1 MSNDRRPNRHF
12 DRDSGHD
19 PDPWIDLA
27 DRVSSGEEIDF
38 VALEAEINDP
48 AARELLRAFGTL
60 ASIHQLHSGHHL
72 EASRVAPV
80 PRDAT
85 AESSTA
91 PAGESWGGLE
101 LRASLG
107 RGASGEVRRAYDP
120 RLQREVALKLLHPHR
135 VADREWADAM
145 LREGRALARV
155 DHPHVVRVLGAEE
168 HDDQWGMWMELVQG
182 KSLAELVTQQ
192 GRFSAHEAALMGER
206 VARALSAVHTAGI
219 VHRDV
224 KAQNVMRED
233 GGRVVLMDFGS
244 SRKVDAQADP
254 GVSGT
259 PFYLA
264 PELFDGA
271 AATTKSDIYSVGVLL
286 YYLVS
291 GQFPLSARSYSE
303 LGDAHARGEH
313 RSLREVRPDLPS
325 GFIEVVETA
334 LAIEPDQRFSSAG
347 RLADALARVSG
358 AGWSVEAAPVPAER
372 RRTSWA
378 LPLVALVLVAVAW
391 GGWSF
396 VGVSTSEF
404 EVDAALLRYGDHSVE
419 ELYSGATLSLE
430 QDLGLRFRAT
440 EEVYL
445 YVINQDAAGESFVLF
460 PLRGGELQNPLP
472 GGASYE
478 LPGRVDGEDVAWT
491 VTSSGGQEQILM
503 VASQVPL
510 PTLEARLAAVAQAR
524 GSSPYTPIDA
534 PVLEGLRG
542 IGGLSSR
549 LSADSAAPGEN
560 ILDEFEEL
568 ARASARFMQSKQG
581 VWVRRIVLQN
591 GGS

>member
-1 MSNDRRPNRHF
+1 MSSDRRH
-12 DRDSGHD
+12 DSDVGQAHD

-38 VALEAEINDP
+38 AALQAEINDP
-48 AARELLRAFGTL
+48 AAQELLRAFGTL

-72 EASRVAPV
+72 EASRVASV
-80 PRDAT
+80 PRDAILE
-85 AESSTA
+85 AST
-91 PAGESWGGLE
+91 PPVGESWGGLE

-135 VADREWADAM
+135 VADREWANAM

-168 HDDQWGMWMELVQG
+168 HGEQWGMWMELVQG

-206 VARALSAVHTAGI
+206 VARALSAVHAAGI

-244 SRKVDAQADP
+244 SRRVDAEADP
-254 GVSGT
+254 SVSGT

-271 AATTKSDIYSVGVLL
+271 VATAKSDIYSAGVLL

-291 GQFPLSARSYSE
+291 GKFPLSARSYSE

-325 GFIEVVETA
+325 DFIEVVETA
-334 LAIEPDQRFSSAG
+334 LANEPDQRFHSAG

-358 AGWSVEAAPVPAER
+358 ASWSVEPAPVPAER
-372 RRTSWA
+372 RRASWA
-378 LPLVALVLVAVAW
+378 LPLIALALVAAVW
-391 GGWSF
+391 GVWNFMGA
-396 VGVSTSEF
+396 GASEF
-404 EVDAALLRYGDHSVE
+404 EVDATLLRYGDHSVE
-419 ELYSGATLSLE
+419 ELFSGATLDLE
-430 QDLGLRFRAT
+430 QDLGLRFYAT
-440 EEVYL
+440 EDVYL
-445 YVINQDAAGESFVLF
+445 YVINQDAAGGSFVLF
-460 PLRGGELQNPLP
+460 PLIGGELENPLL
-472 GGASYE
+472 GGATYE

-491 VTSSGGQEQILM
+491 VTSAGGQEQILV
-503 VASQVPL
+503 VASQEPL
-510 PTLEARLAAVAQAR
+510 PALEARLAAVAQA
-524 GSSPYTPIDA
+524 GAESLYTPIDA

-549 LSADSAAPGEN
+549 LSADSELRGEN

-568 ARASARFMQSKQG
+568 ARASARSMQSKQG